1 MTAGRVSIIPL
12 LAWACLAVP
21 AVAEPHD
28 LLATL
33 ENTDGTRVTG
43 RLAAVSPTEVTLADG
58 AALAVAAIRR
68 IVVAGP
74 ADRGPVVVEGVDG
87 GTLTGDDF
95 SCGDGVATIR
105 SPAGRIE
112 LPAGRV
118 RSVTLRRPRADVATA
133 AADWRAALPEAPETD
148 LIVVGKEEG
157 NAERL
162 DVVECA
168 IATVT
173 ADTVTVVLDEERIP
187 VKRAKVVGLWFLRP
201 PVAAGGIRVE
211 VGGGSLAARSVS
223 WSPQE
228 LLVDEAVRLPAAS
241 LRAIDYAAGRTV
253 RLGTL
258 VPERSESEPFFGGLA
273 RLEGLGP
280 AFAPRFIAGGGAET
294 LVMRPRSQV
303 VWRVP
308 ADARRFRSAVAAEP
322 GKRPAGTSVLVLLD
336 DREAFRCRLDDAAA
350 QPIDLDVSGG
360 RRLSIQIDFPAA
372 GGLGCPLR
380 FTDPVFEQ

>member
-1 MTAGRVSIIPL
+1 MTAVRGPIIL
-12 LAWACLAVP
+12 MLAWACLAVP
-21 AVAEPHD
+21 AAAEPHD

-33 ENTDGTRVTG
+33 EQTDGTRVTG
-43 RLAAVSPTEVTLADG
+43 TLAAVSPSEVTLADG
-58 AALAVAAIRR
+58 AVLPVKAIRR

-74 ADRGPVVVEGVDG
+74 AGRGPVVVEGVDG

-95 SCGDGVATIR
+95 ACGDGVATIL
-105 SPAGRIE
+105 SAAGRIE

-118 RSVTLRRPRADVATA
+118 RSVTLRRPRADAAA

-157 NAERL
+157 DAERL

-201 PVAAGGIRVE
+201 PLAAGGIRVD
-211 VGGGSLAARSVS
+211 VAGGSLAARAVA
-223 WSPQE
+223 WTPQE
-228 LLVDEAVRLPAAS
+228 LVVDDAVRLPAAT

-253 RLGTL
+253 RLATL
-258 VPERSESEPFFGGLA
+258 VPERTEAEPFFGGLA

-280 AFAPRFIAGGGAET
+280 AFAPRFVAGGGAET
-294 LVMRPRSQV
+294 LRMRPRSQV

-322 GKRPAGTSVLVLLD
+322 GKRPAGTTVRVLLD
-336 DREAFRCRLDDAAA
+336 DREAFHCRIDDAAA

-360 RRLSIQIDFPAA
+360 RRLAIQIDFPAA